1 MGFLMECQQVANHPA
16 EYRVITPQ
24 EIG

>member
-1 MGFLMECQQVANHPA
+1 MGFLTECQQVANHPA
-16 EYRVITPQ
+16 EYRVTTPQ